1 MTQSHYGSWKSRLVG
16 PVVMN
21 QSPNSCTDKFITF
34 RESAEGVEKF
44 AIEYLI
50 TGEGWLANNPERFV
64 KSPEKII
71 LKIWK
76 LCDMLKKWLE

>member
-1 MTQSHYGSWKSRLVG
+1 MGHEKSRLVG

-50 TGEGWLANNPERFV
+50 TGEG
-64 KSPEKII
+64 
-71 LKIWK
+71 
-76 LCDMLKKWLE
+76 